1 MNPNTLTDQ
10 LSLFL
15 DVLETGSF
23 PAAARRH
30 PLTPSA
36 VARRIDSL
44 ESSVGSQLF
53 QR

>member
-23 PAAARRH
+23 SAAARRH
-30 PLTPSA
+30 PPPPA
-36 VARRIDSL
+36 VIR
-44 ESSVGSQLF
+44 
-53 QR
+53 